1 MKEEDDVM
9 WFTAIIAP
17 SGTGKTQLAATAAQV
32 DPENTRYIHC
42 SPANEIDL
50 QPFYKPHTAVSRVLF
65 KLLEKFAGSELATVS
80 GQLVGAN
87 GLRTAFCTDKGET
100 GTDVLANFLDK
111 LLFGGEACET
121 AMSFYDLMDKIK
133 LQCDPFLVFLDET
146 PALGSDAYDRVI
158 LFAMSCVPLA
168 FAQY

>member
-87 GLRTAFCTDKGET
+87 GLQTAFCTDKGET

-111 LLFGGEACET
+111 HV
-121 AMSFYDLMDKIK
+121 KQ
-133 LQCDPFLVFLDET
+133 QCHFMISWT
-146 PALGSDAYDRVI
+146 RSNSNAI
-158 LFAMSCVPLA
+158 LFLSFLTKLRLLA
-168 FAQY
+168 VMPMIA